1 MLTHKLRQCMEP
13 LQSASQI
20 IHVFQITVDMVN
32 DTSFEG
38 DMYCT
43 CEDLNVDST
52 TIRLLKLY
60 TTKLC
65 TQRHEHQLYYVNAIK
80 LY

>member
-1 MLTHKLRQCMEP
+1 MEP

-20 IHVFQITVDMVN
+20 HVIQLFQITVDMVN

-43 CEDLNVDST
+43 CEDLNVYN
-52 TIRLLKLY
+52 KL
-60 TTKLC
+60 
-65 TQRHEHQLYYVNAIK
+65 QSDYYITGI
-80 LY
+80 

>member
-1 MLTHKLRQCMEP
+1 MLTHKLRQCIEP

-20 IHVFQITVDMVN
+20 IHVPVFQITVDMVN

-43 CEDLNVDST
+43 CEDLNVYN
-52 TIRLLKLY
+52 KL
-60 TTKLC
+60 
-65 TQRHEHQLYYVNAIK
+65 QSDYYITGI
-80 LY
+80 

>member
-1 MLTHKLRQCMEP
+1 MEP

-20 IHVFQITVDMVN
+20 IHVPVFQITVDMVN

-43 CEDLNVDST
+43 CEDLNVYN
-52 TIRLLKLY
+52 KL
-60 TTKLC
+60 
-65 TQRHEHQLYYVNAIK
+65 QSDYYITCI
-80 LY
+80 

>member
-1 MLTHKLRQCMEP
+1 MLTHRLRQCMEA

-20 IHVFQITVDMVN
+20 MFQITVDMVN

-43 CEDLNVDST
+43 CTCEDLNVYN
-52 TIRLLKLY
+52 KL
-60 TTKLC
+60 
-65 TQRHEHQLYYVNAIK
+65 QSDYYITGI
-80 LY
+80 

>member
-1 MLTHKLRQCMEP
+1 MLTHKLRQCMEA

-20 IHVFQITVDMVN
+20 MFQITVDMVN

-43 CEDLNVDST
+43 SEDLNVDST
-52 TIRLLKLY
+52 TIRLLNY
-60 TTKLC
+60 I
-65 TQRHEHQLYYVNAIK
+65 Q
-80 LY
+80 

>member
-1 MLTHKLRQCMEP
+1 
-13 LQSASQI
+13 
-20 IHVFQITVDMVN
+20 MVN

-52 TIRLLKLY
+52 TIRLLNY
-60 TTKLC
+60 I
-65 TQRHEHQLYYVNAIK
+65 Q
-80 LY
+80 